1 MVSHMK
7 TTVDIPDDLFE
18 HAKEL
23 ARRDRSTLREL
34 IEAGL
39 RHEIR
44 QRETRERFRLR
55 KASFRGE
62 GLDPRFVGADWSLIR
77 AAAYGERGG

>member
-1 MVSHMK
+1 MK
-7 TTVDIPDDLFE
+7 TTVDIADDLFE
-18 HAKEL
+18 QAKEL

-44 QRETRERFRLR
+44 QRENRERFRLR

-62 GLDPRFVGADWSLIR
+62 GIDPSFAGADWSQVR
-77 AAAYGERGG
+77 TAAYGERGG